1 MVQLSC
7 IDGKTPKEILTEVNK
22 RIYSSLERNSFI
34 TMTLALFDI
43 NKMSVRF
50 CRAGHMPILTANNGT
65 VDIYK
70 SQGLGIG
77 LEQGIIF
84 ENTLIEQEINL
95 IPGQIY
101 AFYSDGITEA
111 MNENME
117 LFGEDKLSNLLKN
130 KTACTATQIMNEIWS
145 SINSFKGSAAQN
157 DDMTMVLVKVK

>member
-1 MVQLSC
+1 
-7 IDGKTPKEILTEVNK
+7 
-22 RIYSSLERNSFI
+22 
-34 TMTLALFDI
+34 MTLALFDMD
-43 NKMSVRF
+43 KMSVRF

-65 VDIYK
+65 VEIYK

-84 ENTLIEQEINL
+84 ESTLIEQEINL

-111 MNENME
+111 MNENMD
-117 LFGEDKLSNLLKN
+117 LFGEEKLSELLRN
-130 KTACTATQIMNEIWS
+130 KTTCTATQIMNDIWN
-145 SINSFKGSAAQN
+145 SINSFKGKASQN